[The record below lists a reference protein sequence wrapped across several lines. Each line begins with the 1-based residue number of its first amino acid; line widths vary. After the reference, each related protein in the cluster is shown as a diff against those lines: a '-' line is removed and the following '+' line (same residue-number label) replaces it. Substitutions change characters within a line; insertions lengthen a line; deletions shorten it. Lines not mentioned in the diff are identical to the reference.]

1 MATSLQLQPPGP
13 FSFENPEG
21 WPRWKRRFKQF
32 HSASGLASASHE
44 RQTSTLLYCLGE
56 EAEDVLQAAG
66 VTDADRATVDTLL
79 KKFDAFFATRKN
91 VIFERA
97 RFNLRAQ
104 QPGESAEQY
113 IIALYTLVESCE
125 YGSMKEELIR
135 DRLVVGILDS
145 GLSEKLQL
153 DSTLDLEKAKKAI
166 RLKEAVQESQR
177 ALRQAGDSKDN
188 PVKLDA
194 VGTTPRNAVPK
205 KQYRNPRGAGKHCS
219 RCGGHPHPLDKC
231 PAREAVC
238 YRCQKRG
245 HYSARCFSN
254 SNSVPKN
261 AGVATDVVEAAE
273 DEPEPTAYLD
283 VGAVNTES
291 RGNSWTTTIRINKA
305 DLTFKLDTGAEVTA
319 ISDQTHHLL
328 GKPALRKPS
337 KVLYGP
343 GRNRL
348 NVLGELTQELSYGDN
363 QTNQVLFVVEG
374 LSRDLLGLPA
384 ITALGLIARTDAI
397 ADSHF
402 SAAIVERYESIFQG
416 LGRFGE
422 PYTIKLRPDA
432 KPVAI
437 YTPRRVPFPLRSQV
451 KEELAR
457 MEALGVISQV
467 DQPTDWCSGMVA
479 VPKKSGSVRIC
490 VDLQRLNES
499 VLREVHPLPRV
510 EETLAQLAGAKVF
523 SKLDANSG
531 FWQIP
536 LEEES
541 RLLTTFLT
549 PFGRFCFNKLP
560 FGICSASEH
569 FQKQMSR
576 LLEGL
581 EGVVCQVDD
590 VLVHAPDQ
598 KSHDARLNAV
608 LTRMKEKG
616 VTLNR
621 EKCSFSQTQL
631 KFLGHMVDEH
641 GVSPDPDKTAAV

>member
-1 MATSLQLQPPGP
+1 M
-13 FSFENPEG
+13 
-21 WPRWKRRFKQF
+21 
-32 HSASGLASASHE
+32 
-44 RQTSTLLYCLGE
+44 
-56 EAEDVLQAAG
+56 
-66 VTDADRATVDTLL
+66 
-79 KKFDAFFATRKN
+79 
-91 VIFERA
+91 
-97 RFNLRAQ
+97 
-104 QPGESAEQY
+104 
-113 IIALYTLVESCE
+113 
-125 YGSMKEELIR
+125 
-135 DRLVVGILDS
+135 
-145 GLSEKLQL
+145 
-153 DSTLDLEKAKKAI
+153 DLEKAKKAI

-254 SNSVPKN
+254 SVPKI

-397 ADSHF
+397 VDSHF

-416 LGRFGE
+416 LGHFGE

-451 KEELAR
+451 KEKLAR

-499 VLREVHPLPRV
+499 VLREVHPLLRV
-510 EETLAQLAGAKVF
+510 EETLAQLAEAKVF
-523 SKLDANSG
+523 
-531 FWQIP
+531 F
-536 LEEES
+536 
-541 RLLTTFLT
+541 
-549 PFGRFCFNKLP
+549 
-560 FGICSASEH
+560 
-569 FQKQMSR
+569 
-576 LLEGL
+576 
-581 EGVVCQVDD
+581 
-590 VLVHAPDQ
+590 
-598 KSHDARLNAV
+598 
-608 LTRMKEKG
+608 
-616 VTLNR
+616 
-621 EKCSFSQTQL
+621 
-631 KFLGHMVDEH
+631 
-641 GVSPDPDKTAAV
+641 KT